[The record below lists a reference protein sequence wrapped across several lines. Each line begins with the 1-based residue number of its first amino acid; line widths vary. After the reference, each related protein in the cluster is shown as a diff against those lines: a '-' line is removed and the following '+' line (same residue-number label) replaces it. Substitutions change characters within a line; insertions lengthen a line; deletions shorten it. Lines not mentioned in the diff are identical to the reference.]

1 MLSYIHV
8 SGYVRFLSI
17 WKPLVTVLTWNVAWS
32 SQTVVSSLP
41 PFSNTDIEHQP
52 HFSNEPPTDVTVSVG
67 QTAHLQ
73 CRVVDLGD
81 KMVSWIRLH
90 DLHLLTAGQYTY
102 SNDQRLSVIYKP
114 MSGDWTLQIQFVHQR
129 DKGKYECQINT
140 DPSVSRIVHLNVIA
154 PVQKYKRK
162 SHDWETPMNDATI
175 SKFKGPFIHIEAGES
190 ITITCFMDGG
200 SPGQWYHGGSLVNE
214 RAVITYRKNRSG
226 NILSKLH
233 IPRAIPEDS
242 GNYSCGSRATESTH
256 ITVCV
261 VNTSTAVMMT
271 KKTWFIWNWPL
282 VVILT
287 FAANINLEK

>member
-1 MLSYIHV
+1 MKHSKEGFP
-8 SGYVRFLSI
+8 SGNETNRI
-17 WKPLVTVLTWNVAWS
+17 WVHQDKVS
-32 SQTVVSSLP
+32 SQTFISIIEYLKQLKNEKVFMLFHKKTYLSKLARCCAYGFICDHTVEMGSKKPLSSFTTDIMETSRQEWCALDMTTLRWNLLLWKLRSRAIVKIHGRSSNRALSYVMAFVSSLP

-162 SHDWETPMNDATI
+162 SHDWETPMN
-175 SKFKGPFIHIEAGES
+175 G
-190 ITITCFMDGG
+190 M
-200 SPGQWYHGGSLVNE
+200 
-214 RAVITYRKNRSG
+214 
-226 NILSKLH
+226 
-233 IPRAIPEDS
+233 
-242 GNYSCGSRATESTH
+242 
-256 ITVCV
+256 
-261 VNTSTAVMMT
+261 
-271 KKTWFIWNWPL
+271 
-282 VVILT
+282 
-287 FAANINLEK
+287 